1 MFYQRVNLL
10 VLDDLG
16 AEVSTAWAIEKLE
29 TVINTRCENE
39 LPTVITTNCG
49 ISDFTDRIR
58 SRILRWPNN
67 LIIAVED
74 DEAKEYTEIK
84 KRRK

>member
-16 AEVSTAWAIEKLE
+16 AEVKTAWAVEKLE
-29 TVINTRCENE
+29 TIINTRCENE

-49 ISDFTDRIR
+49 IDEFTDRIR
-58 SRILRWPNN
+58 SRILRWNN
-67 LIIAVED
+67 SIRLSLD
-74 DEAKEYTEIK
+74 DAKEYTEIK